1 MALISPAD
9 AARRFEADG
18 VVFPIPVLSAERAA
32 RYAAEY
38 ERRERE
44 GAIKDDSPGLKIH
57 CIFRWAYEIAT
68 DPAILDVVEQLIGPN
83 ILIFNSR
90 PWNKLPHDERFVGWH
105 QDNAYY
111 GLEPH
116 DELSVWVALT
126 ESTTDNGALRYVPGS
141 HRWGDQ
147 HHEVVG
153 NPNNRLTRRQEITTI
168 DEAQVVEAPLR
179 AGEAVF
185 HHERTVHGSKG
196 NVTATRR
203 LGYQVG
209 YIPPH
214 VRSTI
219 GRRAAMLVRGTD
231 PYGHWDADP
240 VPRYDLDPL
249 GIEAN
254 ARDTAVYYANRTQ
267 IVEGDRRDPA

>member
-1 MALISPAD
+1 MRVQSAPGD
-9 AARRFEADG
+9 VARRFERDG
-18 VVFPIPVLSAERAA
+18 VVFPIRVFSEERAA

-38 ERRERE
+38 ERLERE
-44 GAIKDDSPGLKIH
+44 EKIRDDSPGLKIH
-57 CIFRWAYEIAT
+57 CIFPWAYEIAT
-68 DPAILDVVEQLIGPN
+68 DPAILDIVEQLIGPN

-90 PWNKLPHDERFVGWH
+90 PWNKKPHDERFVGWH

-111 GLEPH
+111 GLDPH

-126 ESTTDNGALRYVPGS
+126 ESTIENGALRYVPGS

-153 NPNNRLTRRQEITTI
+153 NPQNRLTRRQEITSI
-168 DEAQVVEAPLR
+168 EESAVVEAPLR
-179 AGEAVF
+179 PGEAVF
-185 HHERTVHGSKG
+185 HDERTVHGSKG
-196 NVTATRR
+196 NPTATRR

-219 GRRAAMLVRGTD
+219 GRRAALLARGVD
-231 PYGHWDADP
+231 DYGHWDADP
-240 VPRYDLDPL
+240 APRFELDPL
-249 GIEAN
+249 GLAAN
-254 ARDTAVYYANRTQ
+254 EHDTAVYYANRTQ
-267 IVEGDRRDPA
+267 IVEEG